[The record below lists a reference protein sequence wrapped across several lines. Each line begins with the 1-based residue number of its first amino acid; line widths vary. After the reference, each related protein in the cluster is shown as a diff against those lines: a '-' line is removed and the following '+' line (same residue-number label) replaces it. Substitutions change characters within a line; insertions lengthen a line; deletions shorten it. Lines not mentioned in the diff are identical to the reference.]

1 MKNLRDNFMSTNEL
15 FWLTPAIINHF
26 AEMPTLSTLRQ
37 RNFPIGKTALAEALL
52 CHPGQITS

>member
-1 MKNLRDNFMSTNEL
+1 MTNLRDHFMPTNEL

-26 AEMPTLSTLRQ
+26 AEMPALPTLRQ
-37 RNFPIGKTALAEALL
+37 RHFPIGKTALAEALL